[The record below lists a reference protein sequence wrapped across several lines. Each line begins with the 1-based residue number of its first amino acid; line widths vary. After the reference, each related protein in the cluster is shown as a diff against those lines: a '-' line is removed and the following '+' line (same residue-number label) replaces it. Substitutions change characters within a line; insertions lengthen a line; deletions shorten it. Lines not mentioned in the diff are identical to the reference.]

1 MLICVGQRNSFWG
14 ASKSTKGLRTF
25 AKQPIRRIIDHGL
38 PTTNLANTCRK
49 RQHNSTH
56 IDFGLT
62 RNPITFVVKSMLMRS
77 NRNLIIYLYRC
88 PHKGAKLTSMPHTI
102 CGAAITPCNL
112 QSSRIAVA
120 TSLGLQLHQTML
132 TSKLKSTAD
141 RTFSQPVELKPTVV
155 ANLFIKLLIFYTII
169 VRSHMQGTLRSILI
183 QFFSY
188 LDTSA

>member
-1 MLICVGQRNSFWG
+1 MNHFYSFSIYFCSVLRIYIYIYIKQSKRFWG
-14 ASKSTKGLRTF
+14 ASKSTKDLRTF

-38 PTTNLANTCRK
+38 PTTNLANTYRK

-77 NRNLIIYLYRC
+77 NRNLIIIYLYRC

-120 TSLGLQLHQTML
+120 TSLGLQHLHQTML

-141 RTFSQPVELKPTVV
+141 RTFSQPIELKPT
-155 ANLFIKLLIFYTII
+155 
-169 VRSHMQGTLRSILI
+169 GG
-183 QFFSY
+183 
-188 LDTSA
+188 